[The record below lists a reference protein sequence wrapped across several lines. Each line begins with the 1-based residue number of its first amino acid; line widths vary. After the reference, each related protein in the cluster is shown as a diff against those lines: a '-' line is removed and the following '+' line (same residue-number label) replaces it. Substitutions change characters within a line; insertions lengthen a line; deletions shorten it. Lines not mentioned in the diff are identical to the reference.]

1 MSTGEA
7 CRGGRETFFNGGPA
21 RRPMAA
27 PHDPLGSFR
36 DEAIFLLEEALHS
49 LRQEEAR
56 AQVRAQ
62 LAPAPQG
69 KGDFTYA
76 TFPLAKALRQAP
88 PAIAQQIVAALPAS
102 PRLAAKAEGPYV
114 NFSVEPE
121 ALAKATLEAVSSL
134 GVRYGTHPA
143 TGQTIIVEHTSANP
157 NGPFHVG
164 RARNPI
170 VGDTTARVLRA
181 AGHDVTTEY
190 YVNDMGKQV
199 AILSW
204 GLKNLKPS
212 DVAPTDRQKVDHQ
225 NVGYYQKA
233 NELQEKDAKIAAE
246 IGASLHRFEGGDR
259 ATAQSFREAVTL
271 VLTGMRESLA
281 RLNVHM
287 DRYSWE
293 SEYVFNGAV
302 QQVVEKLKKVPIAH
316 QDETGSWYLD
326 LSGYGIA
333 GRSSRWTFLRKDGT
347 SLYTTRDLAYHQDKF
362 SRAGRAV
369 NVLGEDH
376 KLTVQQLDIALDL
389 LGVSRHPDVLW
400 ISFVS
405 LPEGKM
411 STRRNRV
418 VFIDDLMD
426 EAVARAKE
434 EVAKR
439 RPELPEAEQDL
450 IAETVGIG
458 ALRFNIVSV
467 QSEKSITFRWEEALS
482 FEGDSAPF
490 VMYAHARAASI
501 LKKAAEEGAQPHANA
516 SLLREPSERALV
528 TAIARFPGAI
538 RVAADELKPHAM
550 AGYAVDLANAF
561 NAFYRDCP
569 VMLADAQLRGA
580 RLALVAAARQTLA
593 NALGILGVVAPE
605 SM

>member
-1 MSTGEA
+1 
-7 CRGGRETFFNGGPA
+7 
-21 RRPMAA
+21 MAV

-36 DEAIFLLEEALHS
+36 DEAVFLLEEALHS
-49 LRQEEAR
+49 LRQDEAR

-62 LAPAPQG
+62 LAPAPAG

-76 TFPLAKALRQAP
+76 TFPLAKAMRAAP
-88 PAIAQQIVAALPAS
+88 AAIAQQVVAALPAS
-102 PRLAAKAEGPYV
+102 PRLSVKAEGPYV
-114 NFSVEPE
+114 NFSASPE
-121 ALAKATLEAVSSL
+121 ALAKATLEAVEAL
-134 GVRYGTHPA
+134 GLRYGTHPS

-181 AGHDVTTEY
+181 AGHSVTTEY

-199 AILSW
+199 AILNW
-204 GLKNLKPS
+204 GLRNLKPS
-212 DVAPTDRQKVDHQ
+212 DVAPTDRAKVDHQ

-233 NELQEKDAKIAAE
+233 NELQEKDPDVAGQ
-246 IGASLHRFEGGDR
+246 IGASLHRFEAGDR
-259 ATAQSFREAVTL
+259 ATAEQFREAVSL

-326 LSGYGIA
+326 LTTYGIA

-362 SRAGRAV
+362 SRAGRAI

-376 KLTVQQLDIALDL
+376 KLTMQQLDIALDL
-389 LGVSRHPDVLW
+389 LGVHRHPDVLW

-426 EAVARAKE
+426 EAVARARE
-434 EVAKR
+434 EVQKR
-439 RPELPEAEQDL
+439 RGEELSAEEMDR
-450 IAETVGIG
+450 IAEIVGIG
-458 ALRFNIVSV
+458 ALRFNIVGV
-467 QSEKSITFRWEEALS
+467 QSEKSITFRWEDALS

-501 LKKAAEEGAQPHANA
+501 LKKAAAEGGKPHARA
-516 SLLREPSERALV
+516 ELLHEPSERALLNAV
-528 TAIARFPGAI
+528 ARFPGAI
-538 RVAADELKPHAM
+538 KAAADELRPHAM
-550 AGYAVDLANAF
+550 TGYAVELATAF

-569 VMLADAQLRGA
+569 VMLADAQLRDA
-580 RLALVAAARQTLA
+580 RLALVDAARQTLQ
-593 NALGILGVVAPE
+593 NALGILGIVAPE

>member
-1 MSTGEA
+1 MTV
-7 CRGGRETFFNGGPA
+7 
-21 RRPMAA
+21 

-36 DEAIFLLEEALHS
+36 DEAVFLLEEALHS
-49 LRQEEAR
+49 LRQDEAR
-56 AQVRAQ
+56 AGARAA
-62 LAPAPQG
+62 LAPAPAG

-76 TFPLAKALRQAP
+76 VFPLAKAMRQAP
-88 PAIAQQIVAALPAS
+88 AAIAQQVAAAIPAS
-102 PRLAAKAEGPYV
+102 PRLAVKAEGPYV
-114 NFSVEPE
+114 NFSAAPE
-121 ALAKATLEAVSSL
+121 ALARATLESVRTL
-134 GVRYGTHPA
+134 GVRYGTHAA
-143 TGQTIIVEHTSANP
+143 TGERVIVEHTSANP

-181 AGHDVTTEY
+181 AGAEVTTEY

-199 AILSW
+199 AILNW
-204 GLKNLKPS
+204 GLKNLKPADVTPS
-212 DVAPTDRQKVDHQ
+212 DRDKVDHQ
-225 NVGYYQKA
+225 HVGYYQKA
-233 NELQEKDAKIAAE
+233 NDLQEKDPQVAAQ
-246 IGASLHRFEGGDR
+246 IGASLHKFEAGDR
-259 ATAQSFREAVTL
+259 GTAQAFREAVTL

-281 RLNVHM
+281 RMNVTM

-293 SEYVFNGAV
+293 SEYVFNGATSE
-302 QQVVEKLKKVPIAH
+302 VVEKLKKVPIAH

-326 LSGYGIA
+326 LAAYGIA

-362 SRAGRAV
+362 RRADRCV

-376 KLTVQQLDIALDL
+376 KLTMQQLDIALDL
-389 LGVSRHPDVLW
+389 LGVARHPEVLW

-426 EAVARAKE
+426 EAVARARE
-434 EVAKR
+434 EVEKR
-439 RPELPEAEQDL
+439 RPE
-450 IAETVGIG
+450 IAEEEKARIAEVVGIG
-458 ALRFNIVSV
+458 ALRFNIVRV
-467 QSEKSITFRWEEALS
+467 QSEKSITFRWEDALS

-490 VMYAHARAASI
+490 VMYAHARAHSI
-501 LKKAAEEGAQPHANA
+501 LAKAGSVGFADA
-516 SLLREPSERALV
+516 SLLRHESERALV
-528 TAIARFPGAI
+528 TAIARFPGQI
-538 RVAADELKPHAM
+538 RTAAAELRPHAM
-550 AGYAVDLANAF
+550 AGHAVELAGAF

-569 VMLADAQLRGA
+569 VMLADNPPLRDA
-580 RLALVAAARQTLA
+580 RLALVEAARQALH
-593 NALGILGVVAPE
+593 NALGILGIVAPE